1 MTFVDSI
8 LETADV
14 IAAEGW
20 HEMSGRQPDGQYCHE
35 YGSVTAAGAAVDV
48 SGRVANTVLT
58 EEAAQAVAS
67 TPEAF
72 FGADW
77 TPEFVDETLEPE
89 VPVDPEEP
97 GTGEGEEPVD
107 PDEPGTGEEEDPGS
121 DAPSHTSGGSSD
133 SSHDL
138 ALSQKPAWVS
148 LTAGADGQWA
158 YDKATGSWSFVL
170 TGGSSLR
177 GQWAAIRATAEEGFD
192 SWYYFDW
199 NGTLQAGWL
208 QSGGQWYYLN
218 PRHDGTFGL
227 MLTGWQ
233 FIDGQWYY
241 FNPNSDGT
249 RGAMFS
255 GRLTP
260 DGYWVAENG
269 QWDGEA
275 AR

>member
-1 MTFVDSI
+1 M
-8 LETADV
+8 
-14 IAAEGW
+14 
-20 HEMSGRQPDGQYCHE
+20 
-35 YGSVTAAGAAVDV
+35 
-48 SGRVANTVLT
+48 
-58 EEAAQAVAS
+58 
-67 TPEAF
+67 
-72 FGADW
+72 
-77 TPEFVDETLEPE
+77 
-89 VPVDPEEP
+89 
-97 GTGEGEEPVD
+97 D

-249 RGAMFS
+249 QGAMFS